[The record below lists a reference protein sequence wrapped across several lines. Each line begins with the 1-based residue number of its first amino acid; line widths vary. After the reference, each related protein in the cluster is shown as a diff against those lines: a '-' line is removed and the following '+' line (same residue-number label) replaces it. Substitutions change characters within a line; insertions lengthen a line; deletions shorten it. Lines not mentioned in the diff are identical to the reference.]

1 MLMGKST
8 AHLIKKKKTKKTQK
22 CAVQAVAI
30 FVVHRI

>member
-1 MLMGKST
+1 MWMGKFT
-8 AHLIKKKKTKKTQK
+8 AHLIKKKKQKTQK